1 MYICHILFIHLC
13 VDGHLV
19 CFQFLAIVNNAAVTT
34 DIQVSESLPSILLGI
49 YLEMELLDHMFILYL
64 ISEKTA

>member
-1 MYICHILFIHLC
+1 MYICHILFIHLS

-34 DIQVSESLPSILLGI
+34 DLQVSESLPSILLGM

>member
-1 MYICHILFIHLC
+1 MSHLFIHLS

-34 DIQVSESLPSILLGI
+34 DLQVSESLPSILLGM

>member
-1 MYICHILFIHLC
+1 MYICHILFIQLS
-13 VDGHLV
+13 VEGHLV

-34 DIQVSESLPSILLGI
+34 DLQVSESLPSILLGM